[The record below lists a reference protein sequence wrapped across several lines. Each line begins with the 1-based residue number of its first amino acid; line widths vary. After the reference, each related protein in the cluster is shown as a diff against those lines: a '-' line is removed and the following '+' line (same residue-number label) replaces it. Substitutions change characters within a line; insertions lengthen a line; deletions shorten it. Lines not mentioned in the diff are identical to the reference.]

1 MMKKKAAFAE
11 FEILSWNL
19 SGGTEEY
26 RWNSES
32 K

>member
-1 MMKKKAAFAE
+1 MKDELEMMKKKAAFAE

-26 RWNSES
+26 R
-32 K
+32 